1 MYDLPFLFSVTYIY
15 ISESVRFIQG
25 PQGEELPDVHVHVYF
40 ILLYKQ
46 LTGS

>member
-15 ISESVRFIQG
+15 IFESVRFIQG
-25 PQGEELPDVHVHVYF
+25 PQQVEELPDVHVYLF
-40 ILLYKQ
+40 NLLYKQ